1 MGEKMAADGGSGLN
15 IPPLLGL
22 EHAQTLPKTK
32 PTAPAAG
39 KGASAQNGVGAKQPS
54 TAKAPSTA
62 QKPAETA
69 SAPARREKPAGE
81 KAAGEKAA
89 GAKVADPQESKG
101 SQESKGAKVLL
112 VPTGPDAE
120 AEEPVE
126 SRAAALRRWLRAS
139 VALCCSTFVHLAL
152 IIALGLWVLPS
163 IVKPE
168 FADLEAAVTT
178 RPDELLNQVL
188 ETKVDPSKQLSLT
201 NSAPTVGASAGGSGF
216 EGISQPT
223 YDRSVA
229 AVGDMPSVSIGELSE
244 FSAPGNHFA
253 MDLPEGTLGE
263 PQAVVDSYQQAM
275 DRITQ
280 EILQMLSKGKVVVIW
295 CFDQSESMKDDQ
307 KEIRDRIERVYAE
320 LGLASEAQGDALW
333 TAVTSYGGDFKVHTP
348 KPTSSL
354 EEIRAAILD
363 VPVDPTGKEV
373 MCGAVGKS
381 IASFHK
387 YATSGRRQMALILV
401 TDESGDEQDNYENLE
416 AAIKE
421 ARDTRTAIYAM
432 GREAVFGYPYVH
444 MNWVDPATQIPFWL
458 RIDRG
463 PETPLPEQL
472 QIDGFH
478 ARWDAHPSGFGPY
491 EQVRL
496 AQQTGGVF
504 FMLPSPEVN
513 LVARDNRK
521 YELEA
526 MRPYLPDLSPRM
538 AYVKER
544 EKSELRSTLWKVITD
559 LNPYNK
565 EAAKYCTV
573 QVTFPIDPQAFGQA
587 ATENQQKAVTLLQY
601 FTQAQK
607 TLEKIK
613 PKRSRED
620 SPRWRANFDLMYAQI
635 LAYKVRIQE
644 YGVYLGE
651 FMKRPKLIKNPLGPT
666 KKTTHWDLTTRAE
679 LLTGDKTKD
688 DREQATLLLQEIIK
702 EHPGTPWAARAQWE
716 LNRGFGVDLHE
727 AFYDSRRGSI
737 KVPNL

>member
-1 MGEKMAADGGSGLN
+1 MGEKMAADGGSGLD
-15 IPPLLGL
+15 IPALPSRNPV
-22 EHAQTLPKTK
+22 ETSPKTK
-32 PTAPAAG
+32 PAAPATGKSASAPSGGAKQRVLKAKPLEGAAPAAPTTAREKTVSSESPSPASSG
-39 KGASAQNGVGAKQPS
+39 KGSKVVAIPAPESGESEDTPHKSRSA
-54 TAKAPSTA
+54 
-62 QKPAETA
+62 
-69 SAPARREKPAGE
+69 
-81 KAAGEKAA
+81 
-89 GAKVADPQESKG
+89 
-101 SQESKGAKVLL
+101 L
-112 VPTGPDAE
+112 
-120 AEEPVE
+120 
-126 SRAAALRRWLRAS
+126 LRAS
-139 VALCCSTFVHLAL
+139 VAVCCSTFVHLGL
-152 IIALGLWVLPS
+152 IIALGLWFLPS
-163 IVKPE
+163 IIKPQFGE
-168 FADLEAAVTT
+168 LEAVVNT

-188 ETKVDPSKQLSLT
+188 ETKIDPSKTLSLT
-201 NSAPTVGASAGGSGF
+201 SAAPTMGGTSGGAGF

-229 AVGDMPSVSIGELSE
+229 EVGDAPSVSIGELSE
-244 FSAPGNHFA
+244 FSTKGNHFN

-263 PQAVVDSYQQAM
+263 PQAVVDSYSEAM

-280 EILQMLSKGKVVVIW
+280 EILQMLAKGKVVVIW

-320 LGLASEAQGDALW
+320 LGLSSTAQGDALW
-333 TAVTSYGGDFKVHTP
+333 TAVTSYGEGFEVHTP
-348 KPTSSL
+348 KPTSNL

-363 VPVDPTGKEV
+363 VPIDHTGKEL
-373 MCGAVGKS
+373 MCSAVGKS

-401 TDESGDEQDNYENLE
+401 TDESGDEQDNYQNLE
-416 AAIKE
+416 PAIKE
-421 ARDTRTAIYAM
+421 ARDTRCAIYAL

-444 MNWVDPATQIPFWL
+444 MHWVDPETQIPFWL

-513 LVARDNRK
+513 LVARDDRK

-526 MRPYLPDLSPRM
+526 MRPYLPDLSPRA

-544 EKSELRSTLWKVITD
+544 DKSEFRKTMWQVITD

-573 QVTFPIDPQAFGQA
+573 QVSFLIDPQAFAQA
-587 ATENQQKAVTLLQY
+587 AAENQQKAAVLLDY
-601 FTQAQK
+601 FKRAEK
-607 TLEKIK
+607 TLEKLRPLRRK
-613 PKRSRED
+613 EE
-620 SPRWRANFDLMYAQI
+620 SPRWRANYDLMYAQI

-644 YGVYLGE
+644 YGVYLAE
-651 FMKRPKLIKNPLGPT
+651 FVKRPKIIKNPHGPT
-666 KKTTHWDLTTRAE
+666 KKTTHWDIRTRAE
-679 LLTGDKTKD
+679 MLVADKTKD
-688 DREQATLLLQEIIK
+688 DRERATLMLKEIIQ
-702 EHPGTPWAARAQWE
+702 EHAGTPYAARAQWE
-716 LNRGFGVDLHE
+716 LNRGFGVELIE